1 MRRRNRSGTACKVTG
16 ADDFTCIHCGQCA
29 AACPE
34 RAIRAKSQ
42 WREAAMAVNDQQKI
56 VIFSTAPSVAWGW
69 GMFWRKAGDFVES
82 YMVSALRKLGADFV
96 LDVAFSAD
104 LTIMEEGTEFLKRFI
119 ADSHPLPQFTSCC
132 PAWVK
137 YIETFHPERI
147 PCLSSTKS
155 PISMQAP

>member
-1 MRRRNRSGTACKVTG
+1 MYSLRPVRGCL
-16 ADDFTCIHCGQCA
+16 
-29 AACPE
+29 PE

-56 VIFSTAPSVAWGW
+56 VIFSTAPSVRVGL
-69 GMFWRKAGDFVES
+69 GECFGGKPGDFVES

-137 YIETFHPERI
+137 YIEHFTRNGFRAVQYKKPDQICR
-147 PCLSSTKS
+147 
-155 PISMQAP
+155 AP